1 MADRPDGQRAK
12 SLPTARRVLD
22 IASGYEPALILESA
36 VRLVV
41 FDALDA
47 RPLTLAEVV
56 ERTKTSTRGMRALL
70 DALVGMDLLER
81 DGNRYALTDESAAY
95 LVSTS
100 PTYQGYMCKHVSRH
114 LLPRWL
120 RLTEVVRSGRPEQGV
135 NEQADGG
142 AYFREFVEDI
152 FPMSY
157 EAACALADELGVADA
172 RERVSVLDLAAGS
185 GVWSI
190 ALAEASP
197 RVRVTAVDWPAVLP
211 VTRRIAARHGVADRF
226 DFVEGNLLETDFGHG
241 HQIATLGHILHSEGA
256 QRSQQLIRKTF
267 DALAPGGT
275 IVIAEF
281 IVDEDRTGPP
291 GALIFAV
298 TMLVNTD
305 AGDTFTYSQ
314 MAQWLQDAGF
324 QDIRELDAPGPAPL
338 ILATKPTV

>member
-1 MADRPDGQRAK
+1 MADRPGRNPK
-12 SLPTARRVLD
+12 TLPTARRILD
-22 IASGYEPALILESA
+22 IASGYEPALILEAA
-36 VRLVV
+36 VRLSV
-41 FDALDA
+41 FDVLDQ
-47 RPLTLAEVV
+47 RPMTLSQVI
-56 ERTKTSTRGMRALL
+56 ERTSTSLRGMRALL

-81 DGNRYALTDESAAY
+81 YGDTYALTDESAAY
-95 LVSTS
+95 LVTTS

-114 LLPRWL
+114 LMPRWL
-120 RLTEVVRSGRPEQGV
+120 RLTEVVRTGQPEQGV
-135 NEQADGG
+135 NEQADGA

-157 EAACALADELGVADA
+157 QAACALADELNINAA
-172 RERVSVLDLAAGS
+172 RAPVSVLDVAAGS

-190 ALAEASP
+190 ALAEASL

-211 VTRRIAARHGVADRF
+211 VTRRIAARHGVEDRF
-226 DFVEGNLLETDFGHG
+226 TFVEGSIEAADFGRNH
-241 HQIATLGHILHSEGA
+241 HIATLGHILHSEGPA
-256 QRSQQLIRKTF
+256 RSQQLIRKTF
-267 DALAPGGT
+267 EALAPGGT

-314 MAQWLQDAGF
+314 MAQWLEEAGF
-324 QDIRELDAPGPAPL
+324 EDIRELEAPGPAPL
-338 ILATKPTV
+338 ILATKPG